1 VKLDNFSE
9 RDQNKI
15 VQIAM
20 KRRSDIVEY
29 QGNSVHLPNTINAL
43 FICVNKDCN
52 KTLDV
57 IYYRGDITSGNVA
70 MRIACTKCGGVM
82 TRKYV
87 GVNITQILNKHMKK
101 VDEYSEKD
109 SLALWFSSNDD
120 E

>member
-1 VKLDNFSE
+1 MKLNNFSE

-20 KRRSDIVEY
+20 KRRDYVVDY
-29 QGNSVHLPNTINAL
+29 KGKTVHLPNTINAL
-43 FICVNKDCN
+43 FICVDKTCN
-52 KTLDV
+52 NTLDI
-57 IYYRGDITSGNVA
+57 IYYREDVINNNVA
-70 MRIACTKCGGVM
+70 MRIACISCGGVM
-82 TRKYV
+82 TRRYV

-109 SLALWFSSNDD
+109 SFSQWFSTSVD